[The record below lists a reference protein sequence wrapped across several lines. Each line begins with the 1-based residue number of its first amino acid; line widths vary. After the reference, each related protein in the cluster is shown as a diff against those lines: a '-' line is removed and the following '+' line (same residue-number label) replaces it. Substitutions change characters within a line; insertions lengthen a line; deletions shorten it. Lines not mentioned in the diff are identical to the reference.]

1 MLELRALYELA
12 RMGPSTAAEIGARLW
27 PNSARP
33 AGPAGKLLAD
43 FERRGLVTS
52 SSRRSRR
59 RRVRAKGKRALE
71 AHGIAIVRGR
81 PEPFPLR
88 GRPFIE
94 RRGLERVH
102 EHCGWTID
110 RNGGGVER
118 RFEWGSNQKCPW
130 CGEVFDGELDT
141 RPEWV

>member
-1 MLELRALYELA
+1 MLELRALFELA
-12 RMGPSTAAEIGARLW
+12 RDGASTAAELGARLW

-43 FERRGLVTS
+43 LERRALVTAPS
-52 SSRRSRR
+52 PKTRR
-59 RRVRAKGKRALE
+59 RRVRAKGTRLLE
-71 AHGIAIVRGR
+71 AHGLAIVRGR

-118 RFEWGSNQKCPW
+118 RFAWGSNRKCPW
-130 CGEVFDGELDT
+130 CGEHFEGEVDAP
-141 RPEWV
+141 PEWV